1 MKFTIVAGAPNQDPQ
16 FLKNNVDLDSFII
29 AADSGY
35 MTCKIAGIVP
45 NLIIGDFDSSKN
57 LGMMLIFCSFPA

>member
-35 MTCKIAGIVP
+35 MTCKKQELY
-45 NLIIGDFDSSKN
+45 LIS
-57 LGMMLIFCSFPA
+57 